1 MLANLALSAALLAV
15 PLVSDHSG
23 PENLGIRLVAKETQ
37 TDPAVLQAAL
47 TKLHDAGVIDDVKL
61 WTEYSTPGTT
71 IESIKIQELMIAA
84 ANKFEHVDS
93 FDSAMEVLKTN
104 KVFANAEFWR
114 SVTGRPKVSS
124 ELTALLIVT
133 LARTAK

>member
-1 MLANLALSAALLAV
+1 MLANLALSTALLAA
-15 PLVSDHSG
+15 PLTSYHG
-23 PENLGIRLVAKETQ
+23 EPENPGIRPIAKETQ
-37 TDPAVLQAAL
+37 TDPAALQDAL

-71 IESIKIQELMIAA
+71 IESIKIRELMIAA
-84 ANKFEHVDS
+84 ANKLEHVDS
-93 FDSAMEVLKTN
+93 FDAAMEVLKTN

-114 SVTGRPKVSS
+114 SVAGRPKVSG

-133 LARTAK
+133 LARTVK